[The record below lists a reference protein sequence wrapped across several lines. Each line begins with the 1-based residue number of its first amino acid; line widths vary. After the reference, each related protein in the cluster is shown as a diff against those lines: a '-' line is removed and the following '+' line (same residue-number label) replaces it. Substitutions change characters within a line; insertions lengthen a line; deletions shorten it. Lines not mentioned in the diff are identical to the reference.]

1 MENKISKYKNMEEK
15 KVNILVVEDELPLL
29 EAIRTKLEHSGF
41 AVVTAR
47 TAEQAYGYLE
57 DVEIGVVWLDHY
69 LLGKESGLDIV
80 SFIKTSD
87 KYKHLP
93 IFVVSNTASSD
104 KVQNY
109 INFGINKYYIKA
121 NYRLD
126 KIIED
131 IKDYLKKPE

>member
-1 MENKISKYKNMEEK
+1 MEEK
-15 KVNILVVEDELPLL
+15 KINILVVEDELPLL
-29 EAIRTKLEHSGF
+29 EAIRTKLSHSGF
-41 AVVTAR
+41 EVVTAR

-57 DVEIGVVWLDHY
+57 DVNVSVVWLDHY

-80 SFIKTSD
+80 SFIKNND
-87 KYKHLP
+87 KYKKLP

-104 KVQNY
+104 KVQSY

-126 KIIED
+126 KIIDD
-131 IKDYLKKPE
+131 IKSYLKKPE

>member
-1 MENKISKYKNMEEK
+1 MEEDK
-15 KVNILVVEDELPLL
+15 KINILVVEDELPLL
-29 EAIRTKLEHSGF
+29 EAIRVKLSLSGF
-41 AVVTAR
+41 EVVTAR

-57 DVEIGVVWLDHY
+57 DLDSIKVVWLDHY

-80 SFIKTSD
+80 AFIKNND

-126 KIIED
+126 KIIDD
-131 IKDYLKKPE
+131 IKSYLKNPE

>member
-1 MENKISKYKNMEEK
+1 MLKEENQI
-15 KVNILVVEDELPLL
+15 NILVVEDEIPLL
-29 EAIRTKLEHSGF
+29 EAIRTKLSHNGF
-41 AVVTAR
+41 EVVTAR

-57 DVEIGVVWLDHY
+57 DIKIQVVWLDHY

-80 SFIKTSD
+80 STLKNNEN
-87 KYKHLP
+87 YKNIP

-109 INFGINKYYIKA
+109 INFGINKYYVKA

-126 KIIED
+126 QIIKD
-131 IKDYLKKPE
+131 IKDYLKDPK